1 MDVNIIP
8 IVAIVLGI
16 STGIIAIIC
25 GNIFAVKKDKNEK
38 DIRQA
43 IIDNHVD
50 AETARVLVTPEKP
63 KTKNPYTSLR
73 WGLILIGL
81 GIGYIL
87 SLAMGITDD
96 FAILILLALGIGIG
110 LLASFFISNYLE
122 AKKSNK

>member
-1 MDVNIIP
+1 MDVNIIGL
-8 IVAIVLGI
+8 ATSVLGI
-16 STGIIAIIC
+16 LTGIIAIIC
-25 GNIFAVKKDKNEK
+25 GNIFAVKKNKNEK

-43 IIDNHVD
+43 DNHVD

-81 GIGYIL
+81 GLGYIL
-87 SLAMGITDD
+87 SLAIGITDD